1 MEVKGK
7 VHEVSATQ
15 QVTDS
20 LKKRELIL
28 EYIEN
33 PQYPEY
39 LKFEA
44 IQDRCN
50 LLDNIRVGDDV
61 EVFFNLKGRPWTDKA
76 AICLSA
82 IPIALAANVTRITVT
97 GILHKTVGSRLAD
110 LVFHDLAGWLMM
122 PLALAIL
129 WAELRLL
136 AWVLVP
142 VATRRPL
149 AVGFGGRLGG
159 RVPSSGTPVP
169 QKA

>member
-44 IQDRCN
+44 IQDRCA
-50 LLDNIRVGDDV
+50 LLDSVKIGDDV
-61 EVFFNLKGRPWTDKA
+61 EVSFNLKGRPWTDKTGKKSYFNS
-76 AICLSA
+76 LQLWRVT
-82 IPIALAANVTRITVT
+82 PLAAANNA
-97 GILHKTVGSRLAD
+97 SAAPQYAAPSAD
-110 LVFHDLAGWLMM
+110 ISASSDDDDL
-122 PLALAIL
+122 P
-129 WAELRLL
+129 
-136 AWVLVP
+136 
-142 VATRRPL
+142 
-149 AVGFGGRLGG
+149 F
-159 RVPSSGTPVP
+159 
-169 QKA
+169 

>member
-1 MEVKGK
+1 MEIKGK
-7 VHEVSATQ
+7 VHEVSATM

-50 LLDNIRVGDDV
+50 LLDNIRVGEDV

-76 AICLSA
+76 GKKTYFNSLQLWKVNVLGGAGTAGQTPQYAPPVDLSA
-82 IPIALAANVTRITVT
+82 APDDD
-97 GILHKTVGSRLAD
+97 D
-110 LVFHDLAGWLMM
+110 LPF
-122 PLALAIL
+122 
-129 WAELRLL
+129 
-136 AWVLVP
+136 
-142 VATRRPL
+142 
-149 AVGFGGRLGG
+149 
-159 RVPSSGTPVP
+159 
-169 QKA
+169 